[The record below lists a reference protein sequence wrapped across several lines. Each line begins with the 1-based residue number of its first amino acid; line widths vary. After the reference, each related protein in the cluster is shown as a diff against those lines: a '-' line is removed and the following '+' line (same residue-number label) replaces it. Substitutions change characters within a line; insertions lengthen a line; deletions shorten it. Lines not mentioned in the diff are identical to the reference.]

1 MGFSVS
7 GSAAIIFAAMFIAF
21 GMFYTAT
28 TTSADRV
35 TDATDD
41 WRDRSLDLQNAA
53 ITVENVTVESSGGT
67 YAVNATVLN
76 TGGATLAVSRTD
88 FLIDNTYQTAFVDR
102 AVEGDGETDLWV
114 PGERLTA
121 NMTVGSAPSRLRVVT
136 DHGVAATEVIA

>member
-7 GSAAIIFAAMFIAF
+7 GSAAIVFAAMFIAF
-21 GMFYTAT
+21 GTFYTAT
-28 TTSADRV
+28 ATSADRV

-53 ITVENVTVESSGGT
+53 ISVENVTVESSGGT

-88 FLIDNTYQTAFVDR
+88 FLIDNTYQTTFVDR
-102 AVEGDGETDLWV
+102 AVEGDDQTDLWV

-121 NMTVGSAPSRLRVVT
+121 NMTVESAPSRLRVVT
-136 DHGVAATEVIA
+136 DQGVAATEVIA